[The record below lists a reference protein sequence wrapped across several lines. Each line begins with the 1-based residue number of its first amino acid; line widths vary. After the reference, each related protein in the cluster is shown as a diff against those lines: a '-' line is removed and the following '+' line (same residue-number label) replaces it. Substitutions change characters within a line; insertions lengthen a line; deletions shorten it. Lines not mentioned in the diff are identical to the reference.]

1 MPLHDAARWNYT
13 RPVRNKRRE
22 EKHCRLWFPTD
33 EYYSLRLGETFETDR
48 QYEGNSLRCVQCCS
62 IKYFSCL
69 SCRTNVSLYT
79 TSDVG
84 VQLVRFARF

>member
-33 EYYSLRLGETFETDR
+33 EYYL
-48 QYEGNSLRCVQCCS
+48 
-62 IKYFSCL
+62 
-69 SCRTNVSLYT
+69 
-79 TSDVG
+79 
-84 VQLVRFARF
+84 